1 MARAGRLCEMA
12 VGALLIACFI
22 FVLVNGV
29 FVAAEFALLAAPR
42 PALERSA
49 GKGDRFARGVLEV
62 LRSPPRQD
70 RYIAT
75 AQLGIT
81 LASLGLGM
89 YGEHRLA
96 EILEPFIGHIPAIGG
111 AALASAIALG
121 VLTLAHIVFGEMVPK
136 GLALQHPLRVARVT
150 AWPMRLT
157 LISLYPIV
165 KLSNGIALACLRL
178 LGIRRQQNVRDNVYT
193 PEELQ
198 LIVEESEEGGVL
210 RAESGRLLRELFE
223 FGDLTAGQ
231 IMVPRVRIAG
241 IPLGAE
247 PDVVRRI
254 VAEHR
259 HTRYTVYD
267 KDLDHIVGMIHVKDL
282 LRKLL
287 QNEPVTAADVRRIPV
302 VPETSTLDDVLKMM
316 QQANTHMT
324 VVIDEHG
331 GTAGLVSLEDVFEE
345 VVGEIDEGTAA
356 QPPISRNADGSI
368 RAAGTVRLDELGQFL
383 DLDLEHEDVDSLSGL
398 VLERL
403 GRPPIAGD
411 VVVYSRL
418 QLEVT
423 STSGRGVKEVRVTML
438 PEE

>member
-1 MARAGRLCEMA
+1 MGE
-12 VGALLIACFI
+12 VLIACFV
-22 FVLVNGV
+22 FVIVNGV

-42 PALERSA
+42 PALEGSA
-49 GKGDRFARGVLEV
+49 AKGDRFARGVLEV
-62 LRSPPRQD
+62 LQSSSRQD
-70 RYIAT
+70 RYVAT

-96 EILEPFIGHIPAIGG
+96 EILEPFVGHIPAIGG
-111 AALASAIALG
+111 AALASAIALAA
-121 VLTLAHIVFGEMVPK
+121 LTLAHIVFGEMVPK
-136 GLALQHPLRVARVT
+136 GLALQHPLRVARLT

-157 LISLYPIV
+157 LVALYPIV
-165 KLSNGIALACLRL
+165 KLSSAIARMCLRL
-178 LGIRRQQNVRDNVYT
+178 VGIERQQNVHEHVYT

-198 LIVEESEEGGVL
+198 LIVEESEEGGAL

-223 FGDLTAGQ
+223 FGGLTAGQ
-231 IMVPRVRIAG
+231 VMVPRVRIVG
-241 IPLGAE
+241 IPLGAG
-247 PDVVRRI
+247 PDAIRTI

-259 HTRYTVYD
+259 HTRYAVYD

-287 QNEPVTAADVRRIPV
+287 QNEPVTAADVRRSPV

-316 QQANTHMT
+316 QQANAHMT

-331 GTAGLVSLEDVFEE
+331 GTAGLVSLEDIFEE
-345 VVGEIDEGTAA
+345 VVGEIDEGAAA
-356 QPPISRNADGSI
+356 QAPISRTPDGSI
-368 RAAGTVRLDELGQFL
+368 RAAGTVRLDELGQYL

-398 VLERL
+398 VLQRL
-403 GRPPIAGD
+403 GRPPVVGD
-411 VVVYSRL
+411 VVVYGRL

-423 STSGRGVKEVRVTML
+423 ATSGRGVKDVRVTVL

>member
-1 MARAGRLCEMA
+1 MG
-12 VGALLIACFI
+12 VGALLIACVI

-42 PALERSA
+42 PALEHSA
-49 GKGDRFARGVLEV
+49 GKGDRFARRVLEV
-62 LRSPPRQD
+62 LHSPSRQD

-96 EILEPFIGHIPAIGG
+96 EILEPFVGRIPAIGG
-111 AALASAIALG
+111 AALASAIALAG
-121 VLTLAHIVFGEMVPK
+121 LTLAHIVFGEMVPK
-136 GLALQHPLRVARVT
+136 GLALQRPVAVGRIT
-150 AWPMRLT
+150 AWPMQLT
-157 LISLYPIV
+157 LITLYPFV
-165 KLSNGIALACLRL
+165 TLSSAIARMCLRL
-178 LGIRRQQNVRDNVYT
+178 VGIERRHNVREHVYT

-198 LIVEESEEGGVL
+198 LIVEESEEGGAL

-231 IMVPRVRIAG
+231 AMVPRVRIAG
-241 IPLGAE
+241 IPLGAG
-247 PDVVRRI
+247 PDAIRTI

-259 HTRYTVYD
+259 HTRYAVYD
-267 KDLDHIVGMIHVKDL
+267 TDLDHIVGMIHVKDL

-302 VPETSTLDDVLKMM
+302 VPETSTLDDVLTMM

-423 STSGRGVKEVRVTML
+423 STSGRGVKEVRVTVL

>member
-1 MARAGRLCEMA
+1 MA
-12 VGALLIACFI
+12 VGEVLIACLV

-49 GKGDRFARGVLEV
+49 SAGDRFARGVLEV
-62 LRSPPRQD
+62 LRSPSRQD

-111 AALASAIALG
+111 AALASAIALAI
-121 VLTLAHIVFGEMVPK
+121 LTLAHIVFGEMVPK
-136 GLALQHPLRVARVT
+136 GLALQRPVAVGRMT
-150 AWPMRLT
+150 AWPMRVT
-157 LISLYPIV
+157 LIALYPFV
-165 KLSNGIALACLRL
+165 KLSSAIARLCLRL
-178 LGIRRQQNVRDNVYT
+178 VGIKRQQNVHEHVYT

-198 LIVEESEEGGVL
+198 LIVEESQEGGAL

-223 FGDLTAGQ
+223 FGELTAGQ
-231 IMVPRVRIAG
+231 VMVPRVRVAG
-241 IPLGAE
+241 IPLGAY
-247 PDVVRRI
+247 PATLRRI
-254 VAEHR
+254 VGNHG
-259 HTRYTVYD
+259 HTRYAVYD
-267 KDLDHIVGMIHVKDL
+267 QDLDHIVGMIHVKDL

-287 QNEPVTAADVRRIPV
+287 QNEPVMAADIRRIPV
-302 VPETSTLDDVLKMM
+302 IPETAALDDVLARM
-316 QQANTHMT
+316 QQANAHMI

-345 VVGEIDEGTAA
+345 VVGEIDEGAAA

-403 GRPPIAGD
+403 GRPPVVGD
-411 VVVYSRL
+411 VVEYGRL
-418 QLEVT
+418 RLDVT
-423 STSGRGVKEVRVTML
+423 GTSGRGVKDVRVSVL

>member
-1 MARAGRLCEMA
+1 MSSPSCSAGATARAGRPCEMG
-12 VGALLIACFI
+12 VGALLIACLI

-62 LRSPPRQD
+62 LHSAARQD

-96 EILEPFIGHIPAIGG
+96 EILEPVVGHIPAIGG
-111 AALASAIALG
+111 AALASAIALAG
-121 VLTLAHIVFGEMVPK
+121 LTLAHIVFGEMVPK
-136 GLALQHPLRVARVT
+136 GLALQRPVAVGRIT
-150 AWPMRLT
+150 AWPMQMT
-157 LISLYPIV
+157 LITLYPFV
-165 KLSNGIALACLRL
+165 TLSSAIARMCLRL
-178 LGIRRQQNVRDNVYT
+178 VGIERRHNVREHGYT
-193 PEELQ
+193 PAELQ
-198 LIVEESEEGGVL
+198 LIVEESEEGGAL
-210 RAESGRLLRELFE
+210 RAESGRLLRDLFE
-223 FGDLTAGQ
+223 FGDLPASQ
-231 IMVPRVRIAG
+231 VMVPRVRIAG
-241 IPLGAE
+241 IPLGAG
-247 PDVVRRI
+247 PDAIRRI
-254 VAEHR
+254 VSWR
-259 HTRYTVYD
+259 GHTRYAVHD

-356 QPPISRNADGSI
+356 QPPISQIG
-368 RAAGTVRLDELGQFL
+368 RAHV
-383 DLDLEHEDVDSLSGL
+383 
-398 VLERL
+398 
-403 GRPPIAGD
+403 
-411 VVVYSRL
+411 
-418 QLEVT
+418 
-423 STSGRGVKEVRVTML
+423 
-438 PEE
+438 